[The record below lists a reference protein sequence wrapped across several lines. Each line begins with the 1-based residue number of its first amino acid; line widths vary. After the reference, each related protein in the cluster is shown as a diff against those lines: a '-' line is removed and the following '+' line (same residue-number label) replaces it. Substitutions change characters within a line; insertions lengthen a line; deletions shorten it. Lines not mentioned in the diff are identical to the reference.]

1 MVRAPGCGPGDRGF
15 EPHHPPHFSPAT
27 RCERALGRGQAVR
40 HETLTLAFAGSTPA
54 APAMFDPLAQLAE
67 HLTFNQGVRSS
78 NLRWVTM
85 KNRSFLMMRD
95 ERFCFM
101 RAWNLHIRLRFCKS
115 HFLHFHFRPKRAQDG
130 RKDRLPGRNL
140 RGSFR
145 RALSCRLFVLCK
157 FCGRVLRSMPFPMLY
172 ALVIHAQFMQSGS
185 VAVPEHVRVQVA
197 YACRFSYGPPLH

>member
-1 MVRAPGCGPGDRGF
+1 MWPWRSWVRAPPSTPF
-15 EPHHPPHFSPAT
+15 FTPWAT

-40 HETLTLAFAGSTPA
+40 HETLTLALAGSTPA

-101 RAWNLHIRLRFCKS
+101 RAWDLRIWLCFCKMRFCI
-115 HFLHFHFRPKRAQDG
+115 FIFAQKRAQDG

-157 FCGRVLRSMPFPMLY
+157 FSWSCPAKR
-172 ALVIHAQFMQSGS
+172 ALPNAVCSCHPRPIHA
-185 VAVPEHVRVQVA
+185 VW
-197 YACRFSYGPPLH
+197 

>member
-1 MVRAPGCGPGDRGF
+1 MVDVVQWLERQVVALEIVGSSPTI
-15 EPHHPPHFSPAT
+15 HPIFTPWAT

-95 ERFCFM
+95 GRFCFM
-101 RAWNLHIRLRFCKS
+101 RAWDLRIRLCFCKAR
-115 HFLHFHFRPKRAQDG
+115 FPHFHLRPKRAQDG
-130 RKDRLPGRNL
+130 RKDRLPRRNL
-140 RGSFR
+140 RGFFR
-145 RALSCRLFVLCK
+145 RALSCRLFALCK
-157 FCGRVLRSMPFPMLY
+157 FSWSCPAKH
-172 ALVIHAQFMQSGS
+172 ALPNAVCSCHPRPIHA
-185 VAVPEHVRVQVA
+185 VW
-197 YACRFSYGPPLH
+197 

>member
-95 ERFCFM
+95 GRFCFL
-101 RAWNLHIRLRFCKS
+101 RGGCAHSPAFIKRVSRVKGKEEAQLRF
-115 HFLHFHFRPKRAQDG
+115 FLYSLSIAIEDPHTSGAAFFRAGVIVRRSSKTSFDPDVRLAVSPSAKKR
-130 RKDRLPGRNL
+130 KT
-140 RGSFR
+140 
-145 RALSCRLFVLCK
+145 
-157 FCGRVLRSMPFPMLY
+157 
-172 ALVIHAQFMQSGS
+172 
-185 VAVPEHVRVQVA
+185 
-197 YACRFSYGPPLH
+197 

>member
-40 HETLTLAFAGSTPA
+40 HETLTLALAGSTPA

-78 NLRWVTM
+78 NLRWVTR
-85 KNRSFLMMRD
+85 KNRSFLTTRD

-101 RAWNLHIRLRFCKS
+101 RAWDLHIQLRFCKA
-115 HFLHFHFRPKRAQDG
+115 HFLRFHLRPKRAQDG
-130 RKDRLPGRNL
+130 RKDRLPRRNL
-140 RGSFR
+140 RGFFR
-145 RALSCRLFVLCK
+145 RALSCRLFALCK
-157 FCGRVLRSMPFPMLY
+157 FSWSCPAKH
-172 ALVIHAQFMQSGS
+172 ALPNAVCSCHPRPIHAVWWRG
-185 VAVPEHVRVQVA
+185 
-197 YACRFSYGPPLH
+197 CT